1 MDSLL
6 FHLKTLYKGD
16 KRMKMN
22 WKSKKTWIFISLV
35 AIILVL
41 SFNHFIQASK
51 SNKEVKRLERK
62 IDNRQETIQK
72 KDAQISKL
80 EDIVAEAEPWFDLTE
95 KEQQRKI
102 DKEEQKKA
110 KAKEKEKKEKE
121 AAEAKAE
128 RKAKE
133 EEKKGYEAGITYDQ
147 LARNPDDYI
156 GEKVQFQGKVVQV
169 MDGDGTQQI
178 RFAVDD
184 DYDNM
189 MYAEYDSDI
198 VDSRILEGDMITI
211 MAISN
216 GLLTYES
223 TMGGNIT
230 IPSVLIDKIE
240 Q

>member
-1 MDSLL
+1 
-6 FHLKTLYKGD
+6 
-16 KRMKMN
+16 MN
-22 WKSKKTWIFISLV
+22 WKSKKHWIFIGLV
-35 AIILVL
+35 AIILLL
-41 SFNHFIQASK
+41 SSNHLIQASNSK
-51 SNKEVKRLERK
+51 NEIKRLERK

-72 KDAQISKL
+72 RDAKISKL
-80 EDIVAEAEPWFDLTE
+80 EDIVTEAEPWFDLTK

-102 DKEEQKKA
+102 DKEEALTKEEKEAEEKEAAKEEQKKA
-110 KAKEKEKKEKE
+110 KA
-121 AAEAKAE
+121 EAKAE
-128 RKAKE
+128 KEAEE
-133 EEKKGYEAGITYDQ
+133 EEKKGYETDITYDQ

-156 GEKVQFQGKVVQV
+156 GEKVQFHGKVVQV
-169 MDGDGTQQI
+169 MEDDDIQQI

-198 VDSRILEGDMITI
+198 VDSRILEDDMITI
-211 MAISN
+211 LAISS

-230 IPSVLIDKIE
+230 IPSVFIDKIE